1 MNTPTSLAEILQE
14 IRQSDESKLVCQC
27 PFMQHTLL
35 HKGLITE
42 KELKANLADTPAEET
57 PLEDWLDGQEVMKKL
72 RISLRTL
79 QSLRTSGTLPHSRIN
94 NKIYYRK
101 EDIQKVLSNNY
112 VMHKLHNRKVHNQ

>member
-35 HKGLITE
+35 NKGLITE